1 MIRDPRADEILDIV
15 AKETGVERERLAPE
29 ARLADL
35 DVASLD
41 LVQSI
46 FTIEERFNVE
56 IPVAGQGGGA
66 EFDTVGDLL
75 RHVMRSV
82 GEG

>member
-1 MIRDPRADEILDIV
+1 MTNISRTDEILSIV
-15 AKETGVERERLAPE
+15 AKETGVARERLVPE
-29 ARLADL
+29 ARLTDL

-46 FTIEERFNVE
+46 FAIEERYNVE
-56 IPVAGQGGGA
+56 IPVAGHGGGA

>member
-1 MIRDPRADEILDIV
+1 MPSDLRADEILDIV
-15 AKETGVERERLAPE
+15 AKETGVERGRLVPN
-29 ARLADL
+29 ARLTDL

-41 LVQSI
+41 LVQAI
-46 FTIEERFNVE
+46 FAIEERFNVE

-66 EFDTVGDLL
+66 EFDTVGDLM

-82 GEG
+82 GEA